1 MRGELIMFKKLF
13 AGTVSAAMLAASLN
27 VLPVSAAASDYNY
40 AEALQKSLY
49 FYECQQA
56 GPLPEWNR
64 VEWRSDSTVTDEVTG
79 GWYDAG
85 DHVKFNLPMAY
96 SASMLAWGL
105 YQYPEGIE
113 KCGEMTNYVN
123 NLEFVMDYLAEC
135 DRGDEVVYQVGNG
148 TIDHTWW
155 GPVELLEYGMAD
167 SGTSY
172 DKAREILVGSEGISN
187 VVGDMAAALAAG
199 SVALKGRVDDTKLK
213 SYLSHAENLFKIAST
228 DPGMDVYNNSDAAGF
243 YRSSH
248 FYDELFYAANW
259 LYIATKDSKYLDA
272 AKSYIPHLD
281 TELGSDELKYTW
293 EQCWDDVMQG
303 GMLLYAINT
312 QDPTYIARVK
322 KHVDYVVN
330 DAKKVDGKLL
340 FIHSWGCARY
350 AETSAFI
357 TSVACDTVLKGE
369 SNIAAYEAF
378 AKQQVDY
385 VLGDN
390 PLNQSYVVGYGENS
404 AHNAHHRTAHGS
416 WKNDVYEPVDNRHTL
431 YGALVGGPT
440 EAGEYEDD
448 RNNYINN
455 EVATDYNA
463 GFTAAL
469 CKMIEKYGGETDP
482 SFPPVEQHDGPEFYV
497 ETLVKGEGSGS
508 ITLSFK
514 VTNHSAWPARVQ
526 DNISFRYYMDLSELK
541 AAGYDPMNA
550 EIRCDRNQSE
560 MYASKGIA
568 PGTVSKIQHYSGDIY
583 YIEVTLPDGR
593 AVLPVSEGM
602 QQCEFLIAMV
612 CPGYGSVWDA
622 SNDFSNK
629 EILGAEGETDKD
641 GNIHGIKSKYIPVYI
656 DGQLYY
662 GEEPDGTSADGGSAP
677 VVTTTKATTTATT
690 SKVTTT
696 TTTSVS
702 TSDEQSTDHCT
713 ELFGDLDDNGSVSV
727 ADIVLAL
734 QFAANSSK
742 YPLDSDSVTRGDVNL
757 DGVLDAKDAFIIQ
770 QLDAGIYTQ
779 SDMPLTK

>member
-1 MRGELIMFKKLF
+1 MFKKLF

-641 GNIHGIKSKYIPVYI
+641 GNIHGIKSKYIPVYL

>member
-1 MRGELIMFKKLF
+1 MFKKLF

-440 EAGEYEDD
+440 EAGDYEDD